1 MNWTTAFEIQKRE
14 VKTDLPSS
22 VNLNTYDQSAETVTH
37 GEGRSSSNIEELI
50 KNELGN
56 QVLQMVKEHTGT
68 DPMETFVTATST
80 RFNIEK
86 LPGKVYQN
94 IVNLKRINDIRRINK
109 FFETVNEKLPEGGI
123 YVGSVETYSNRKS
136 RILSRSIYPF
146 NWIHYTMDV
155 MVKRVIPKVPVTK
168 KIYFFI
174 TKGRNRVLSKA
185 ETFGRL
191 YSCGFEIVNEK
202 FIGDRLYYVA
212 RKVKEPAFPKNPT
225 YGPLIR
231 LKRHGKDGRMFN
243 VYKLRT
249 MHAYSEYLQEYV
261 YQHNDLQEGGK
272 FKNDFRITTE
282 GKIFRKFWL
291 DELPMFFNLIKG
303 NMKLVGV
310 RPLSSHY
317 FNLYSDELKEK
328 RIKTRPGLIPP
339 FYADMPETLEEI
351 MESEMKYLEAHAKN
365 PVKTDI
371 SYFFKALN
379 NILIKRARSN

>member
-14 VKTDLPSS
+14 VKTDLPTS
-22 VNLNTYDQSAETVTH
+22 VNLNTYDQTAETVTH
-37 GEGRSSSNIEELI
+37 GEARSSSNIEELI
-50 KNELGN
+50 ENEVGN

-291 DELPMFFNLIKG
+291 DELPMFFNLMKG

-379 NILIKRARSN
+379 NILIKKVRSN